1 MDYYAPSFPY
11 GLRPHPPTT
20 IDWIRI
26 LRTLLHVE
34 RRRRSDRPSGL
45 PRDRRTDDGFSGIL
59 TRIPPSFDD
68 GRQSGRAAPAIS
80 AIIARWAFGLEQIP
94 MTSTPSSKERAR
106 RELRRFAAGDAEQGD
121 PAAAADSISP

>member
-1 MDYYAPSFPY
+1 LDYYAPSFPY

-45 PRDRRTDDGFSGIL
+45 PRDWRTDDGFSGIL

-68 GRQSGRAAPAIS
+68 ERQSGRAAPEAIS

-94 MTSTPSSKERAR
+94 MTSTPSSKERAANAFLR
-106 RELRRFAAGDAEQGD
+106 SAGHGATEL
-121 PAAAADSISP
+121 PLISCRGCP